1 MVIPEYEEL
10 DVIAPED
17 ALRDVD
23 WPMDWVAGQKKQ
35 KVEEVSDAES
45 GDSDGDE

>member
-1 MVIPEYEEL
+1 MIPEYEEL

-23 WPMDWVAGQKKQ
+23 WPMDWVAGQQKQ
-35 KVEEVSDAES
+35 KPVDVSDSES
-45 GDSDGDE
+45 GDSEANE